1 MKMKMLPLLS
11 VLLLAGILLSA
22 CTSGASTASSWAGA
36 TLANDAIYFAGTT
49 QVFALRPDNG
59 NSIWSYPENGSASRI
74 FLAAPTVSTDQ
85 VIAGDY
91 VGGLVSLNAKDGS
104 ENWTFSEAKGKYVGS
119 ALATD
124 TMIIAPNA
132 DGNLYALDLQGKL
145 VWKFAAN
152 NAFWSQPVTDSQ
164 NVYASSLDHYLY
176 AVDLNTGEQF
186 WKADLGA
193 TLVSSPLLDSG
204 VLYQG
209 SIDGVMNAVD
219 AATGKIKWAQKL
231 DAGIWATPVLSNGK
245 LYFGDQ
251 KTKIYILD
259 AANGT
264 IEQSIDVGAAVIGS
278 GVLINDGIA
287 FGTESGDLVM
297 IGLDGRKLWSR
308 TIGGMIY
315 SNLVSNGTIVLV
327 VETQGDRP
335 LVALD
340 TNGTEIW
347 YFAGK

>member
-1 MKMKMLPLLS
+1 MQ
-11 VLLLAGILLSA
+11 A
-22 CTSGASTASSWAGA
+22 
-36 TLANDAIYFAGTT
+36 F
-49 QVFALRPDNG
+49 
-59 NSIWSYPENGSASRI
+59 
-74 FLAAPTVSTDQ
+74 
-85 VIAGDY
+85 
-91 VGGLVSLNAKDGS
+91 GL
-104 ENWTFSEAKGKYVGS
+104 
-119 ALATD
+119 
-124 TMIIAPNA
+124 
-132 DGNLYALDLQGKL
+132 
-145 VWKFAAN
+145 
-152 NAFWSQPVTDSQ
+152 
-164 NVYASSLDHYLY
+164 HR
-176 AVDLNTGEQF
+176 
-186 WKADLGA
+186 
-193 TLVSSPLLDSG
+193 
-204 VLYQG
+204 
-209 SIDGVMNAVD
+209 
-219 AATGKIKWAQKL
+219 
-231 DAGIWATPVLSNGK
+231 VLSNGK